1 MGRISQEDISLVM
14 GEFEELDI
22 DQSGTLSA
30 TDLTLAQS
38 QHVEEEAT
46 PP

>member
-38 QHVEEEAT
+38 QPVEEEAT